1 MSEKIDKVLDFFVSR
16 WYLKLLGWIVAI
28 VLILV
33 GAFML
38 KLGVGLLFNPLWY
51 GNFMLILCA
60 LLLSVIGIA
69 IDGIA
74 IVSALSGAL
83 FIFLRIVY
91 CAHIIKFT
99 FEDIGTKLFKR
110 KKQLD

>member
-1 MSEKIDKVLDFFVSR
+1 
-16 WYLKLLGWIVAI
+16 
-28 VLILV
+28 
-33 GAFML
+33 
-38 KLGVGLLFNPLWY
+38 
-51 GNFMLILCA
+51 
-60 LLLSVIGIA
+60 LLSVIGIA
-69 IDGIA
+69 IDAIA